1 MPYFAPYIDGTGL
14 HMPTYEDRLS
24 DLVSAYRSIF
34 GIDAEM
40 SEAVP
45 DYQLLSVF
53 AKALDDTSALVLQ
66 AYNSRNPLYAS
77 GNALDL
83 LLPMYGLSRQTGE
96 DDATARGRI
105 SAALATKGA
114 GSIDAVSAAVKA
126 AKWVRDA
133 KVYENDTDATDS
145 RGIPAHSLAA
155 VIYAGDGPSVAKAI
169 WDTKAPGI
177 GTYGNTSDV
186 FTDGDGNEHRI
197 YFTRAITRRIYAYM
211 TIRRLAGCNESAVSA
226 AVTAAVNEYINNG
239 LGVAEPLIIPR
250 LYAVAYNADPELAKT
265 FAVADIFANIQGEST
280 YTREEIT
287 CPWNGKVSILAS
299 GGLTIT
305 FRD

>member
-1 MPYFAPYIDGTGL
+1 MAYFAPYIDGTGL

-83 LLPMYGLSRQTGE
+83 LLPMYGLSRQTRE

-105 SAALATKGA
+105 SAALAAKGA

-280 YTREEIT
+280 YTREEIS

>member
-1 MPYFAPYIDGTGL
+1 MSYFAPYIDGTGL

-40 SEAVP
+40 SESVP

-96 DDATARGRI
+96 DDAAARGRI
-105 SAALATKGA
+105 SAALAAKGA

-133 KVYENDTDATDS
+133 KVYENDTDATDA

-197 YFTRAITRRIYAYM
+197 YFTRAITRRVYAYM

-280 YTREEIT
+280 YTREEIS

>member
-1 MPYFAPYIDGTGL
+1 MSYFAPYIDGTGL

-96 DDATARGRI
+96 DDAAARGRI
-105 SAALATKGA
+105 SAALAAKGA

-280 YTREEIT
+280 YTREEIS

>member
-1 MPYFAPYIDGTGL
+1 
-14 HMPTYEDRLS
+14 
-24 DLVSAYRSIF
+24 
-34 GIDAEM
+34 
-40 SEAVP
+40 
-45 DYQLLSVF
+45 
-53 AKALDDTSALVLQ
+53 
-66 AYNSRNPLYAS
+66 
-77 GNALDL
+77 
-83 LLPMYGLSRQTGE
+83 
-96 DDATARGRI
+96 
-105 SAALATKGA
+105 
-114 GSIDAVSAAVKA
+114 
-126 AKWVRDA
+126 
-133 KVYENDTDATDS
+133 
-145 RGIPAHSLAA
+145 

-211 TIRRLAGCNESAVSA
+211 TIRRLTGCNESAVSA
-226 AVTAAVNEYINNG
+226 AVTAAVNEYINSG

-280 YTREEIT
+280 YTREEIS
-287 CPWNGKVSILAS
+287 CPWNGKVSILTS

-305 FRD
+305 YRD

>member
-40 SEAVP
+40 SESVP

-66 AYNSRNPLYAS
+66 AYNRRNPLYAS

-96 DDATARGRI
+96 DDAAARGRI
-105 SAALATKGA
+105 SAALAAKGA

-133 KVYENDTDATDS
+133 KVYENDTDATDA

-280 YTREEIT
+280 YTREEIS

>member
-96 DDATARGRI
+96 DDAAARGRI
-105 SAALATKGA
+105 SAALAAKGA

-133 KVYENDTDATDS
+133 KVYENDTDATDA

-226 AVTAAVNEYINNG
+226 AVTAAVNEYINSG

-250 LYAVAYNADPELAKT
+250 LYAVAYNADQELAKT

-280 YTREEIT
+280 YTREEIS

>member
-1 MPYFAPYIDGTGL
+1 MAYFAPYIDGTGL
-14 HMPTYEDRLS
+14 HMPTYEERLE
-24 DLVSAYRSIF
+24 DLVSAYQSIF
-34 GIDAEM
+34 GIDAEL
-40 SEAVP
+40 SESVP

-83 LLPMYGLSRQTGE
+83 LLPMYGLTRQEGE
-96 DDATARGRI
+96 DDAAARGRI
-105 SAALATKGA
+105 SAALAAKEA
-114 GSIDAVSAAVKA
+114 GSLDAVSAAVRSA
-126 AKWVRDA
+126 QWVRSS
-133 KVYENDTDATDS
+133 KVYENDTDSTDAN
-145 RGIPAHSLAA
+145 GIPAHSLAA
-155 VIYAGDGPSVAKAI
+155 VIHGGDGPSVARAI
-169 WDTKAPGI
+169 YETKAPGI

-280 YTREEIT
+280 YTREEIS
-287 CPWNGKVSILAS
+287 CPWNGKVSILTS

-305 FRD
+305 YRD

>member
-1 MPYFAPYIDGTGL
+1 MSYFAPYIDSTGL

-96 DDATARGRI
+96 DDAAARGRI
-105 SAALATKGA
+105 SAALAAKGA

-133 KVYENDTDATDS
+133 KVYENDTDSTDS

-239 LGVAEPLIIPR
+239 LGVA
-250 LYAVAYNADPELAKT
+250 
-265 FAVADIFANIQGEST
+265 
-280 YTREEIT
+280 
-287 CPWNGKVSILAS
+287 
-299 GGLTIT
+299 
-305 FRD
+305 

>member
-40 SEAVP
+40 SESVP

-77 GNALDL
+77 GQALEL
-83 LLPMYGLSRQTGE
+83 ILPLYGLSREAGE
-96 DDATARGRI
+96 DDAAARKRI
-105 SAALATKGA
+105 SLALASKGA
-114 GSIDAVSAAVKA
+114 GSIDAVEAAVKA
-126 AKWVRDA
+126 CQWVRDA
-133 KVYENDTDATDS
+133 KVYVNESDTTDAN
-145 RGIPAHSLAA
+145 GIPAHSLAT
-155 VIYAGDGPSVAKAI
+155 VIYAGNGPAVAKAI
-169 WDTKAPGI
+169 FDTKAPGI
-177 GTYGNTSDV
+177 GTYGNTHEDI
-186 FTDGDGNEHRI
+186 TDEGGHTQSI
-197 YFTRAITRRIYAYM
+197 YFTRTATRRVFLYM
-211 TIRRLAGCNESAVSA
+211 VIRRLTGCDESAVTA

-239 LGVAEPLIIPR
+239 LGVADPLIIPR

-265 FAVADIFANIQGEST
+265 FAVADIYGNAQGESE
-280 YTREEIT
+280 YTRDEIT

>member
-1 MPYFAPYIDGTGL
+1 MSYFAPYIDGTGL
-14 HMPTYEDRLS
+14 RMPTYEDRLA

-77 GNALDL
+77 GQALDL
-83 LLPMYGLSRQTGE
+83 LLPMYGLSRASGE
-96 DDATARGRI
+96 DDAAARGRI
-105 SAALATKGA
+105 SAALAAKGA
-114 GSIDAVSAAVKA
+114 GSIDAIIAAVKA

-133 KVYENDTDATDS
+133 MVYENDTDATDA
-145 RGIPAHSLAA
+145 RGIPGHSLAT
-155 VIYAGDGPSVAKAI
+155 VIYAGDGPSVARAI
-169 WDTKAPGI
+169 WETKAPGI
-177 GTYGNTSDV
+177 GTFGNSSDV
-186 FTDGDGNEHRI
+186 FTDESGEQHRV
-197 YFTRAITRRIYAYM
+197 YFTRAVTRRVYLYM
-211 TIRRLAGCNESAVSA
+211 TIRRLAGCDESAVTA

-265 FAVADIFANIQGEST
+265 FAVADIYGNAQGEST
-280 YTREEIT
+280 YTRDEIT

>member
-96 DDATARGRI
+96 DDAAARGRI
-105 SAALATKGA
+105 SAALAAKGA

-133 KVYENDTDATDS
+133 KVYENDTDATDA

-280 YTREEIT
+280 YTREEIS

>member
-1 MPYFAPYIDGTGL
+1 MSYFAPYIDGTGL

-96 DDATARGRI
+96 DDAAARGRI
-105 SAALATKGA
+105 SAALAAKGA

-133 KVYENDTDATDS
+133 KVYENDTDATDA

-155 VIYAGDGPSVAKAI
+155 VIYAGDGLSVAKAI

-186 FTDGDGNEHRI
+186 FTDGDGNEHWI

-211 TIRRLAGCNESAVSA
+211 PIRRLAGCNESAVSA
-226 AVTAAVNEYINNG
+226 AVTAAVNEYINSG

-280 YTREEIT
+280 YTREEIS
-287 CPWNGKVSILAS
+287 CPWNGKVSILS
-299 GGLTIT
+299 NSGLTIT

>member
-1 MPYFAPYIDGTGL
+1 MAYFAPYIDSNGL

-40 SEAVP
+40 SESVP

-96 DDATARGRI
+96 DDAAARGRI
-105 SAALATKGA
+105 SAALAAKGA

-287 CPWNGKVSILAS
+287 CPWNGKVSILTS